1 MNPNFWGPHA
11 WIFLHT
17 ISMNYPKEPTEEN
30 KQTYYQFFKGLE
42 DILPCEKCAYNYS
55 NNLQKHPL
63 EESLE
68 SRDSL
73 VRWLIQIHNEVN
85 KETGKPPY
93 TYEQVIEDYKY
104 KMEKLGSD
112 ETLVYKVIIVALLL
126 FIGYRYYLQK

>member
-17 ISMNYPKEPTEEN
+17 ISMNYPKKPTDED

-63 EESLE
+63 EQSLE

-73 VRWLIQIHNEVN
+73 IRWLIQIHNYDMLRPG
-85 KETGKPPY
+85 KDDETIPISVI
-93 TYEQVIEDYKY
+93 TYEYE
-104 KMEKLGSD
+104 
-112 ETLVYKVIIVALLL
+112 
-126 FIGYRYYLQK
+126 